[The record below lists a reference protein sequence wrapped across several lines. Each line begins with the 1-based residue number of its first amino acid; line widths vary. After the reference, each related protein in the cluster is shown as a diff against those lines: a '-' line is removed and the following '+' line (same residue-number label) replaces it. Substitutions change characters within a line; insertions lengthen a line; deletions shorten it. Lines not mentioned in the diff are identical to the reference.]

1 MDVIEFN
8 DFIDSERHIL
18 ETKNEQMVNNYEL
31 IIITSIYSPYH
42 IYENSNVYRRQWL
55 KYIKIIDMRATKDD

>member
-1 MDVIEFN
+1 MSF
-8 DFIDSERHIL
+8 IL
-18 ETKNEQMVNNYEL
+18 ETKNEQIVNNYEL

-55 KYIKIIDMRATKDD
+55 KYIKISDMRATKDD